1 MWIMKLGIVF
11 KEENARAKKVA
22 SEAKKFLQA
31 KNVEVASALNL
42 KEADFILVFGG
53 DGTLIHKACE
63 FVHLQVPIVGINTGN
78 LGFLTAVEVDDWKKA
93 LDSLVKKQFFVS
105 ERISVAAGVS
115 GRREQYLAINEVFI
129 KGLFRAID
137 LEVNLNSEKFM
148 SVLGDGIIVAT
159 QTGSTAYSLSAGG
172 PIVDPDLD
180 CLLLTPINS
189 IGLPIPSLVLSPN
202 DKIEVKIVRGVDVS
216 LVLDGQEHTK
226 VKQGDRIEIKRGK
239 YKVKLVYFDKHHFV
253 KSLNAKF
260 GLADRIRG

>member
-1 MWIMKLGIVF
+1 MKLGILF
-11 KEENARAKKVA
+11 KNDNVKAQKVVG
-22 SEAKKFLQA
+22 E
-31 KNVEVASALNL
+31 VEKYLKDKGVEILDEDNL
-42 KEADFILVFGG
+42 KGADFILTFGG

-63 FVHLQVPIVGINTGN
+63 FADLQIPIVGINTGN

-93 LDSLVKKQFFVS
+93 IDSLLEKRFFVS
-105 ERISVAAGVS
+105 ERISVVAGVAL
-115 GRREQYLAINEVFI
+115 RKEQYLAINEVFI

-137 LEVNLNSEKFM
+137 LEVNLNGEKFM
-148 SVLGDGIIVAT
+148 SVLGDGMIVAT

-189 IGLPIPSLVLSPN
+189 IGLPVPSIVLSPS
-202 DKIEVKIVRGVDVS
+202 DKIEVKIVKGEDVS
-216 LVLDGQEHTK
+216 LVLDGQEHTR
-226 VKQGDRIEIKRGK
+226 VKQGDRIEIKQGK

-260 GLADRIRG
+260 GLSNRSVG